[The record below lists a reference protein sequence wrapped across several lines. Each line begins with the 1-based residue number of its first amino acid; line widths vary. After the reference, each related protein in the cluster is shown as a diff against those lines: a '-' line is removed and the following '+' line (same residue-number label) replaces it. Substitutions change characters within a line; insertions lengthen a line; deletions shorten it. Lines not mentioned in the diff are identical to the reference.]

1 MHVVECG
8 VVGQNDWCLVADQYI
23 AMGNCHASLTGWC
36 QQKPGYAEWLNTF
49 DGSLFTRSWRGWKRE
64 GISKFHW
71 CGKNTLAE
79 GTSFMFYMN
88 GLIFEVS
95 VFNEKN
101 DLSKKSRSPR
111 LWFFEPCLSFPWCD
125 AILLLRRLARLL
137 KSFARMAL
145 PWRPQCERSH
155 LFQVYWSRWV
165 GMQLWYLNFK
175 GAASWLQWHYV
186 ICKFLKLPFRT
197 WFWHLLSLRTNSEYL
212 SNVKKEAEVD
222 QSPRVCLA
230 LPS

>member
-1 MHVVECG
+1 M
-8 VVGQNDWCLVADQYI
+8 ADQYI

-155 LFQVYWSRWV
+155 LFQVYWRSLGRHATMV
-165 GMQLWYLNFK
+165 
-175 GAASWLQWHYV
+175 
-186 ICKFLKLPFRT
+186 LKLQG
-197 WFWHLLSLRTNSEYL
+197 SC
-212 SNVKKEAEVD
+212 K
-222 QSPRVCLA
+222 LA
-230 LPS
+230 AMALCDLQIFEIAIQDLVLASVVLKDKQWVS